1 MESEKNIRETIQIK
15 INEYNSTNMPYI
27 DLVYDIQEFCKSL
40 QENTKKEMFKFVE
53 WCDDN
58 CCYINHDTGL
68 WESQLLGIDNYTT
81 NQLYLLYTSEE

>member
-1 MESEKNIRETIQIK
+1 
-15 INEYNSTNMPYI
+15 
-27 DLVYDIQEFCKSL
+27 
-40 QENTKKEMFKFVE
+40 MFKFVE

>member
-1 MESEKNIRETIQIK
+1 MIFNIIKQTLNGRET
-15 INEYNSTNMPYI
+15 ED
-27 DLVYDIQEFCKSL
+27 DLIEISI
-40 QENTKKEMFKFVE
+40 EETKKEMFKFVE
-53 WCDDN
+53 WCDDS